1 MWTPPQTFQC
11 GHCGVVFEETPQT
24 AAIRIVEFGCEN
36 PETSPGSRYIVG
48 RIAIHYHRCP
58 ICRKFTISGESFDN
72 TEMPNF
78 AFSYPPVTGANV
90 PSCIPDPI
98 RDDYL
103 EACSIVTLSPKAS
116 ATLSRR
122 CLQGM
127 IRDFWGIPEKNLAKA
142 ISALEGKVPPDQWR
156 VIDGIRHLG
165 NIGAHME
172 ADINTIVEID
182 ADEAEKLL
190 KLIALLFHDW
200 YVQREE
206 RAALYRDIIEIDQE
220 KQKKRKG

>member
-1 MWTPPQTFQC
+1 MWIPPKTFQC
-11 GHCGVVFEETPQT
+11 AHCGVVFEETSKT
-24 AAIRIVEFGCEN
+24 AATRIVEFGCEN
-36 PETSPGSRYIVG
+36 PATASGIRNIIG
-48 RIAIHYHRCP
+48 RIKIYYHRCP
-58 ICRKFTISGESFDN
+58 ICNKFTISGESDN
-72 TEMPNF
+72 EMEMPAF
-78 AFSYPPVTGANV
+78 TFSYPPVTSKNV
-90 PSCIPDPI
+90 PACIPAPI

-103 EACSIVTLSPKAS
+103 EACAIVALSPKAS
-116 ATLSRR
+116 ATLARR

-127 IRDFWGIPEKNLAKA
+127 IRDFWGITEKTLIKE

-156 VIDGIRHLG
+156 VIDGIRRLG

-182 ADEAEKLL
+182 PNEAEKLL
-190 KLIALLFHDW
+190 KLIALLFQDW

-220 KQKKRKG
+220 KQEKRKG